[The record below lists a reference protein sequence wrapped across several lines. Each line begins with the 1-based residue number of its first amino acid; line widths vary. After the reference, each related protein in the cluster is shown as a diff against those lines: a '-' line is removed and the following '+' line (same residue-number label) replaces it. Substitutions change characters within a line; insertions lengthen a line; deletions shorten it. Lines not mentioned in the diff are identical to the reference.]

1 MVVITLLMSKA
12 RWLAFP
18 LLTFGVAQAFLSA
31 CSNGDGRPSSLVSSP
46 GEPGHG
52 GGFGGQGGTGSAT
65 ASAGKAEGD
74 GGSQVGEEAAGA
86 GGEASTSPAPL
97 AIFPKQLQ
105 VDVGCGANTS
115 PTALLIHNGGS
126 LPLVITSV
134 KATTGYKVDAELPL
148 QIPPTNSAIL
158 DVSPAATPTT
168 ASVGDTSTGTL
179 TFETNEADSPSHEI
193 QLDTTLFGGLLELT
207 DANDKPLSGALPLT
221 YLSSDACPDR
231 VRYRVHNS
239 GNLAFTLFGPTFPA
253 HLGGTTARVGGQDVA
268 PDSYIELEVT
278 GNSSTDG
285 ACSGSGELSF
295 VVQGSLCNAVPKL
308 SVTWPANVATSGCSC
323 VASE

>member
-1 MVVITLLMSKA
+1 MSKA
-12 RWLAFP
+12 RWLVFP
-18 LLTFGVAQAFLSA
+18 LLTFGLVAASLSA

-46 GEPGHG
+46 GDPGHG
-52 GGFGGQGGTGSAT
+52 DGFGGHGGTSPAPGSAGQT
-65 ASAGKAEGD
+65 QGD
-74 GGSQVGEEAAGA
+74 GGSDGEDAAGA
-86 GGEASTSPAPL
+86 AGEANTSPGPL

-105 VDVGCGANTS
+105 VDVGCGASTS
-115 PTALLIHNGGS
+115 STALLIHNGGS
-126 LPLVITSV
+126 LPLVITSA
-134 KATTGYKVDAELPL
+134 KGSAGYKVDAELPL
-148 QIPPTNSAIL
+148 QIPPAASAIL
-158 DVSPAATPTT
+158 NVSAAARPAT

-179 TFETNEADSPSHEI
+179 IFETNEADSPSHEI
-193 QLDTTLFGGLLELT
+193 QLDTTLFGGLLEFT
-207 DANDKPLSGALPLT
+207 NVNDEPLKGALPLT

-253 HLGGTTARVGGQDVA
+253 HLGGTTAPVSGQDVA

-295 VVQGSLCNAVPKL
+295 VAQGSLCNAVPKL
-308 SVTWPANVATSGCSC
+308 RVTWPANVATSGCSC
-323 VASE
+323 VASD